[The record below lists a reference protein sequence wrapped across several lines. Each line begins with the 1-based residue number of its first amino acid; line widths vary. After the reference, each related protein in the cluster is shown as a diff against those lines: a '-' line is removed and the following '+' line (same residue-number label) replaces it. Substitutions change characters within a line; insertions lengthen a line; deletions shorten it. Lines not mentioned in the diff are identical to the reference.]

1 LCHANTYRHVDDHAV
16 NDNALADALTYHLK
30 LVQASTGA
38 GWFDS
43 YVSCDGPLQLFS
55 SAAAPAWFHLAMQQ
69 LLDPINQRLDTLTTR
84 LDRLTTITKQS
95 ARLSAIVRFWLSHY
109 HHYNNISSS

>member
-1 LCHANTYRHVDDHAV
+1 LCHTNTYRHVDDHAV
-16 NDNALADALTYHLK
+16 NDNVLADALTYHLK

-38 GWFDS
+38 GWFDF

-69 LLDPINQRLDTLTTR
+69 LLDPINQRLD
-84 LDRLTTITKQS
+84 RLTTIMTQS
-95 ARLSAIVRFWLSHY
+95 ARLSAIVRFLLSRY